1 MVCLQGTA
9 RTWMETNKIKLS
21 TLVIAI
27 LGIAAIELAA
37 RMLIG
42 RDLLTPLTGVA
53 LARVVEII
61 FLLTLIKLREKRLAT
76 IGLASTTVYRGFKR
90 GLIWSISFGA
100 GAGIVLLIIYLVGI
114 KVSALFRM
122 QLPSESSRLITFLLA
137 GVLIGPIAEEM
148 FFRGILY
155 GFFRKWGI
163 PAAVILSTLLFVLP
177 HSPSSG
183 FGIPITQL
191 IGGILFAVSYE
202 IEKNLLVPITIHSL
216 GNLAI
221 FTLARL
227 I

>member
-1 MVCLQGTA
+1 
-9 RTWMETNKIKLS
+9 METNEIKLS
-21 TLVIAI
+21 TLVISI

-37 RMLIG
+37 RLLIG
-42 RDLLTPLTGVA
+42 RNILAPLTGVGS
-53 LARVVEII
+53 ARVAEII
-61 FLLTLIKLREKRLAT
+61 FLMALVTKREKRLSI
-76 IGLASTTVYRGFKR
+76 IGLTSTTVYRGFKR

-100 GAGIVLLIIYLVGI
+100 GAVIVLFIIYLAGI
-114 KVSALFRM
+114 EISALFRM
-122 QLPSESSRLITFLLA
+122 QLPTESSRLITFLLA
-137 GVLIGPIAEEM
+137 GVLIGPIAEEI

-155 GFFRKWGI
+155 GYIRRWGI
-163 PAAVILSTLLFVLP
+163 PLAVLLSTLLFVLP

-183 FGIPITQL
+183 SAIPITQL

-221 FTLARL
+221 FTLAQL